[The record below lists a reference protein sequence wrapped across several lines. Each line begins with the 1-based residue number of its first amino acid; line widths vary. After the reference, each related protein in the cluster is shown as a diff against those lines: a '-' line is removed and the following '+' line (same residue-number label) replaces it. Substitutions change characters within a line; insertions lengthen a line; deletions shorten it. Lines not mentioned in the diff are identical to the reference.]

1 MFELFMMGGPLFMGI
16 ITVIFIAALVVSVR
30 SALLIFGGASVASD
44 QLFRQLGYIKS
55 IGLFALVMGVL
66 GQMIGLYSAFA
77 ALEQMEGGVSPQLL
91 AGGLKVSSITTLWGL
106 LSYGITLLIYLILS
120 AAAKSKQ
127 S

>member
-16 ITVIFIAALVVSVR
+16 ITIIFIAALVVSVR
-30 SALLIFGGASVASD
+30 LALLIFGGASVTSD

-66 GQMIGLYSAFA
+66 GQMVGLYSAFA
-77 ALEQMEGGVSPQLL
+77 AMEQMEGGVAPQLL

-120 AAAKSKQ
+120 AVAKSKQ
-127 S
+127 A

>member
-16 ITVIFIAALVVSVR
+16 ITIIFIAALVVSVR
-30 SALLIFGGASVASD
+30 SALLIFGGASVTSD

-66 GQMIGLYSAFA
+66 GQMVGLYSAFA
-77 ALEQMEGGVSPQLL
+77 AMEQMEGGVAPQLL

-120 AAAKSKQ
+120 AVAKSKQ
-127 S
+127 A